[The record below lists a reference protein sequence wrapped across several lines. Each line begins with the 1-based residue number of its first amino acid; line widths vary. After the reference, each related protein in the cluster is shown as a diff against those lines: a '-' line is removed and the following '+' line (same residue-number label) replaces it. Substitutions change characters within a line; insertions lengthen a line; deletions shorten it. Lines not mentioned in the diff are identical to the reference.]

1 MIFYRYYIWFFFY
14 FSSHFYFDRSVMHC
28 THAYAHITLCHRIY
42 SYSLYR
48 ARPRQTD
55 DCRNRLEEELL
66 DTYIV
71 IRHCMYEHAHH
82 FHREK
87 WFFLYFVPVGGSR
100 ALTSPLTKATVL
112 TGYCPGNSAR
122 AHYILIMHYI

>member
-1 MIFYRYYIWFFFY
+1 MVFFLFFLSFLFRPFRDALHTRLRTHYI
-14 FSSHFYFDRSVMHC
+14 MPQN
-28 THAYAHITLCHRIY
+28 IIY

-71 IRHCMYEHAHH
+71 IRHCMCEHAHH